1 MTSKRISVELH
12 GGWSCSF
19 HVQQTASGDYSGLAE
34 IALDGLRLGEVV
46 IMQQP
51 SLEAAIAR
59 ARLRSGHFVSSR
71 MPVAVA

>member
-1 MTSKRISVELH
+1 LTSTRISVELH

-34 IALDGLRLGEVV
+34 IALDGLRLGDLV

-59 ARLRSGHFVSSR
+59 AKLRSSHFVSSR
-71 MPVAVA
+71 LPVAAA